1 MSTTVTEN
9 FFYTF
14 YEEVVRQCIYLR
26 HLSIKARAKRL
37 HQLMAQLP
45 CCKHANQYLL
55 CLVIV
60 LGISECV
67 VATATTTL
75 QSSRPII
82 WQEGVLCRSSNK
94 RIRTCTQIDHQ
105 SHLKTYQDALA
116 NSKSWPV
123 MASDHQA
130 AAAPSTPR
138 FVILSRLLQ
147 PKEANIQFAQAFC
160 VSVGGR
166 LAFWNNAQEYA
177 AVVRLVRAYAATQQG
192 GPVYVFVGAVQL
204 PGSKRAQDGWVW
216 LHKPYRVS
224 TSFPWAAGEPN
235 DHNEG
240 KQQGHSEDCAVLATY
255 HKAAENQ
262 GMVDDF
268 PCNYATPEG
277 KFMFNGHNPRL
288 TVACRL

>member
-1 MSTTVTEN
+1 MQLQHYCI
-9 FFYTF
+9 FF
-14 YEEVVRQCIYLR
+14 V
-26 HLSIKARAKRL
+26 
-37 HQLMAQLP
+37 
-45 CCKHANQYLL
+45 
-55 CLVIV
+55 V
-60 LGISECV
+60 LGASECV
-67 VATATTTL
+67 LATATTTL

-94 RIRTCTQIDHQ
+94 RIRTCTETDSQY
-105 SHLKTYQDALA
+105 LLTTYKDALA

-123 MASDHQA
+123 VTSDGNHQA
-130 AAAPSTPR
+130 AAATPTAR

-147 PKEANIQFAQAFC
+147 PKEANVRFAQAFC
-160 VSVGGR
+160 LSIGGR
-166 LAFWNNAQEYA
+166 LAFWNSPHEYA
-177 AVVRLVRAYAATQQG
+177 AVVRLVRAFAATQQG
-192 GPVYVFVGAVQL
+192 GPMHVYVGAVQL

-216 LHKPYRVS
+216 LHKSYRVS
-224 TSFPWAAGEPN
+224 TGFPWAAGEPN

-240 KQQGHSEDCAVLATY
+240 KQQGHAEDCAVLATY
-255 HKAAENQ
+255 HKPAGNQ